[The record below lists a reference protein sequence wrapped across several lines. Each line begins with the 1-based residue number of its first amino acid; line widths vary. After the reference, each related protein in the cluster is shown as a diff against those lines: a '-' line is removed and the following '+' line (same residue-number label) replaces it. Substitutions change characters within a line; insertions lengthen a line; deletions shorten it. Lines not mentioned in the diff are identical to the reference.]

1 MKTDHVMRL
10 RIIFFLLSFIA
21 SVIEAKEVEE
31 KQQRW
36 AAFPVIASSP
46 ETGFI
51 LGGMLFHFLPV
62 DNLEKQASTIDMIA
76 FGTTK
81 GQYLASLAS
90 NIFSNDGLYMI
101 KTGITFSSWKAN
113 YYSIGNDSPDISED
127 YKSKTVKANFI
138 LQRRFSD
145 SFTVD
150 LIGNFQDINMEVE
163 TGGMLE
169 THNIAGHE
177 DGQYIG
183 MGVAVG
189 YDTRDN
195 INSPRT
201 GNLARYEYLQYNSDF
216 GSDLDFSIQTL
227 DLRHYHKIP
236 LIKDSVLAM
245 ATKIRQTQGTV
256 PFQELSSPDG
266 TYVLRA
272 IENGRYRDKD
282 MLALQLE
289 YRFPVK
295 WKFSSAVFAEAAQ
308 VANDLTD
315 IEIDSFK
322 TSFGAGIRYALNA
335 KQRFNLRA
343 DLAWVDEGIG
353 FVINVRSAF

>member
-1 MKTDHVMRL
+1 LIRVQKKYSILMQNNHQYLTL
-10 RIIFFLLSFIA
+10 IFFLLSFIP
-21 SVIEAKEVEE
+21 SVIEAKEAEE

-36 AAFPVIASSP
+36 ATFPVIASSP

-62 DNLEKQASTIDMIA
+62 DKLDKQASTIDMIA

-81 GQYLASLAS
+81 GQYLASLVS
-90 NIFSNDGLYMI
+90 NIFSSDGLYFI
-101 KTGITFSSWKAN
+101 KTGISFRSWKAN

-127 YKSKTVKANFI
+127 YESKTVEANVI
-138 LQRRFSD
+138 LQRRLFD

-177 DGQYIG
+177 DGKYI
-183 MGVAVG
+183 
-189 YDTRDN
+189 
-195 INSPRT
+195 
-201 GNLARYEYLQYNSDF
+201 
-216 GSDLDFSIQTL
+216 
-227 DLRHYHKIP
+227 
-236 LIKDSVLAM
+236 
-245 ATKIRQTQGTV
+245 
-256 PFQELSSPDG
+256 
-266 TYVLRA
+266 
-272 IENGRYRDKD
+272 DKD

-308 VANDLTD
+308 VANDLR
-315 IEIDSFK
+315 S
-322 TSFGAGIRYALNA
+322 

-353 FVINVRSAF
+353 FIINVRSAF